1 MRIRS
6 FKPEIFQSE
15 DITALTFPAR
25 WTFMGLIAYVDD
37 AGRGR
42 ADPRLIKAAI
52 YPIDDGINSSDISKW
67 IEELEKRSLVC
78 LYWVGEVGYL
88 HVVNFARH
96 QKINRPTPSK
106 IMSCFR
112 PQHGVRMNDDRW
124 VQLQDGTIHDI
135 PPQGGHPEESI
146 EHNPRSYGTHGGLTE
161 PSVTPHGGLINGKE
175 QGTGKRN
182 LRTRPSADPVAD
194 APGALSAPADD
205 GAIPGLDIPKAE
217 PKLTTTQ
224 RLIGYWLDALPHRP
238 HPRTVG
244 AVSKFL
250 KEETERGIPKQ
261 LLETAI
267 SEWITSGKSGVAI
280 LRSMTDGQIHKAA
293 NTISRDRPHCEE
305 HETYFADNCPHH

>member
-52 YPIDDGINSSDISKW
+52 YPIDDEITPTDISKW
-67 IEELEKRSLVC
+67 IDELEKRSLVC

-124 VQLQDGTIHDI
+124 VQLEDGTICGI
-135 PPQGGHPEESI
+135 PPEGGHPQESMSS
-146 EHNPRSYGTHGGLTE
+146 NSRSYGTHGGLTE
-161 PSVTPHGGLINGKE
+161 DSGTPHGGLINGKE
-175 QGTGKRN
+175 QGTGKGN
-182 LRTRPSADPVAD
+182 LRARPSADPVAN

-205 GAIPGLDIPKAE
+205 GVIPGLTVPK
-217 PKLTTTQ
+217 T
-224 RLIGYWLDALPHRP
+224 G
-238 HPRTVG
+238 
-244 AVSKFL
+244 
-250 KEETERGIPKQ
+250 
-261 LLETAI
+261 
-267 SEWITSGKSGVAI
+267 
-280 LRSMTDGQIHKAA
+280 
-293 NTISRDRPHCEE
+293 
-305 HETYFADNCPHH
+305 